1 VSAVATIAAL
11 RCAVEQL
18 VTTTTALRSTVEQL
32 VSALAAITA
41 SVFNNYDG
49 SAATIAALVSA
60 KFNNISTAT
69 KGNQQYNTVHFTYSM
84 KTRNHLTPSTD
95 SEQTHSGPA
104 KRLNSRSSPFHQVT
118 KQPTRIN
125 FPAVEFQHR
134 PAG

>member
-1 VSAVATIAAL
+1 
-11 RCAVEQL
+11 
-18 VTTTTALRSTVEQL
+18 
-32 VSALAAITA
+32 VSALAAITPGL
-41 SVFNNYDG
+41 FNNYG
-49 SAATIAALVSA
+49 AAATIAALVSA

-84 KTRNHLTPSTD
+84 KTRNLLTPSTD

-118 KQPTRIN
+118 KQPTRKN

>member
-1 VSAVATIAAL
+1 VSATVATIAAL
-11 RCAVEQL
+11 RSAVEQL
-18 VTTTTALRSTVEQL
+18 VTTTAALRSTVEQL

-41 SVFNNYDG
+41 GLFNNYG
-49 SAATIAALVSA
+49 AAATIAALVSA

-84 KTRNHLTPSTD
+84 KTRNLLTPSTD

-125 FPAVEFQHR
+125 FPVVEFQHR

>member
-1 VSAVATIAAL
+1 
-11 RCAVEQL
+11 
-18 VTTTTALRSTVEQL
+18 
-32 VSALAAITA
+32 VSALAAITAITAITA
-41 SVFNNYDG
+41 SVFNNYDDA
-49 SAATIAALVSA
+49 AATIAALVSA

-104 KRLNSRSSPFHQVT
+104 KRLNSRTFPFHQVT

-125 FPAVEFQHR
+125 FPAVEFQHSLPDKATDVSLHR
-134 PAG
+134 LLIGDWAKKGLFR